1 MPDQADEDQLSESS
15 LLVPGLIHE
24 MRHPLMGI
32 KAGLQLLTQQLG
44 TQVSLLEDWKM
55 VTAQVARLE
64 ELFRTYQELFT
75 PQLRPVEFEL
85 EAVLQ
90 RSIDLLAWRL
100 RRLGTRFVWQRGVSQ
115 QAEGSPQA
123 VLHSTTNL
131 LMNALDAVDDTGVT
145 GRVAVRLLENPA
157 EIRISDEGSGITAD
171 VAAQI
176 FQPRFTTK
184 PLGKGTGLGL
194 HIARQAMQRSG
205 GDVLLVDSGDP
216 RRLPWARTEFAIL
229 LRRAG

>member
-1 MPDQADEDQLSESS
+1 MPDRTDDAQLTESS
-15 LLVPGLIHE
+15 LLGPGLIHE

-32 KAGLQLLTQQLG
+32 KAGLQLLTQELG
-44 TQVSLLEDWKM
+44 PDVAKLEDWKM

-75 PQLRPVEFEL
+75 PQLRLIEFEL
-85 EAVLQ
+85 EPVLQ

-131 LMNALDAVDDTGVT
+131 LMNALDAVEDTGVD

-157 EIRISDEGSGITAD
+157 EIRISDEGGGIAAD
-171 VAAQI
+171 VAQHL

-184 PLGKGTGLGL
+184 PVGKGTGLGL
-194 HIARQAMQRSG
+194 HIARQAMQRVG
-205 GDVLLVDSGDP
+205 GDVLLVDACDP
-216 RRLPWARTEFAIL
+216 RRLPWARTEFSIV
-229 LRRAG
+229 LRRVG